1 VKTAMIRNRAK
12 TNGRKTNPAAA
23 LKALAAIRSD
33 IRKHGWKFD
42 GMTTDQVVAQMR
54 KTRETLVKEDF
65 ASRSR

>member
-1 VKTAMIRNRAK
+1 MTLNRAK
-12 TNGRKTNPAAA
+12 TNGRKANPAAA

-54 KTRETLVKEDF
+54 KTREEVVKEDF
-65 ASRSR
+65 TPRSR